1 MGRSGFVGFRV
12 VPLIIIILLS
22 GLVGCS
28 SSNPVK
34 TTVYPVPTS
43 VAIVPTPYMSLD
55 IGTNQGLSA
64 TPLSAAKAVIAEPV
78 TYQSSNT
85 AVVTVAAN
93 GLACAGSWDSLT
105 NPQICTPGTVGVAQ
119 VTANAQGV
127 SSPPTTIYVHQHI
140 DKLVVSEFVLPNQPP
155 PTNPCFS
162 VGQTANYQA
171 TAYSNG
177 TDITSTVGVFN
188 WQTQYTNVASLDTSD
203 PALFLGQ
210 VLVTAKVPGQ
220 TSIYATIG
228 NANSLPVNFTT
239 CPVQSISLAVT
250 AATGSSLTITPT
262 VLDSLGTTINAP
274 LSWFSSQPSSVTVS
288 PSGGVNASTAGGSA
302 TIIASCTPPNC
313 NTGFYPSL
321 PIYPESVV
329 PMIVPSTGSPKSVT
343 VYVSSTSCAN
353 TDGCFSTIVPITAPA
368 NTLGTFVTLPT
379 TPNSLIFNQ
388 FGTKAYL
395 GTDSGRLGTV
405 GLAILDGTANSISQ
419 LSNLPG
425 KVLAVSEDG
434 TKVVVSDTSSADGP
448 NQVFVLDTPSNGGTS
463 YQITGATAA
472 DFSPDNLKSYIVAG
486 STLYVYS
493 KSDALRTI
501 PLSAPANDVSFL
513 AQGGFAYLAG
523 GDPAGVAV
531 RRTCD
536 NGSADTVSL
545 GGIPSF
551 IKTLPGPGVLLPGD
565 TANSMHVIALNPPN
579 IEIISANAPVGN
591 PWAGCTPIV
600 IDNNPPPKSFS
611 LGQNFVPKQLIVSQD
626 GSTAYVITSNLS
638 SILVFNIPGQ
648 TPSAITLTGNATP
661 LTAALTPDGTLLY
674 VGASDGTVH
683 VVSTV
688 AGGDIQQISF
698 PPSLCQNSAGQPA
711 GIKCLP
717 DLIAVKP

>member
-228 NANSLPVNFTT
+228 IANSLPVNFTT

-274 LSWFSSQPSSVTVS
+274 LSWFSSQPSSVTV
-288 PSGGVNASTAGGSA
+288 
-302 TIIASCTPPNC
+302 
-313 NTGFYPSL
+313 
-321 PIYPESVV
+321 
-329 PMIVPSTGSPKSVT
+329 
-343 VYVSSTSCAN
+343 
-353 TDGCFSTIVPITAPA
+353 
-368 NTLGTFVTLPT
+368 
-379 TPNSLIFNQ
+379 
-388 FGTKAYL
+388 
-395 GTDSGRLGTV
+395 
-405 GLAILDGTANSISQ
+405 
-419 LSNLPG
+419 
-425 KVLAVSEDG
+425 
-434 TKVVVSDTSSADGP
+434 
-448 NQVFVLDTPSNGGTS
+448 
-463 YQITGATAA
+463 
-472 DFSPDNLKSYIVAG
+472 
-486 STLYVYS
+486 
-493 KSDALRTI
+493 
-501 PLSAPANDVSFL
+501 
-513 AQGGFAYLAG
+513 
-523 GDPAGVAV
+523 
-531 RRTCD
+531 
-536 NGSADTVSL
+536 
-545 GGIPSF
+545 
-551 IKTLPGPGVLLPGD
+551 
-565 TANSMHVIALNPPN
+565 
-579 IEIISANAPVGN
+579 
-591 PWAGCTPIV
+591 
-600 IDNNPPPKSFS
+600 
-611 LGQNFVPKQLIVSQD
+611 
-626 GSTAYVITSNLS
+626 
-638 SILVFNIPGQ
+638 
-648 TPSAITLTGNATP
+648 
-661 LTAALTPDGTLLY
+661 
-674 VGASDGTVH
+674 
-683 VVSTV
+683 
-688 AGGDIQQISF
+688 
-698 PPSLCQNSAGQPA
+698 
-711 GIKCLP
+711 
-717 DLIAVKP
+717 

>member
-1 MGRSGFVGFRV
+1 MGRSGFVGFGV
-12 VPLIIIILLS
+12 VPLIITILLS

-34 TTVYPVPTS
+34 TVVYPVPTS
-43 VAIVPTPYMSLD
+43 IAIIPTPYMSLE

-93 GLACAGSWDSLT
+93 GLACGGSWDSLT
-105 NPQICTPGTVGVAQ
+105 SPQICTPGTVGVAQ

-162 VGQTANYQA
+162 VGQTASYQA
-171 TAYSNG
+171 TAYSRG
-177 TDITSTVGVFN
+177 TDITSTVGIFN
-188 WQTQYTNVASLDTSD
+188 WQTQYTNVASLNTSD
-203 PALFLGQ
+203 SALFQGQ
-210 VLVTAKVPGQ
+210 VLVTATVPGL

-228 NANSLPVNFTT
+228 NANSLPINFIT

-250 AATGSSLTITPT
+250 AATSSSKTITPT
-262 VLDSLGTTINAP
+262 VIDSLGTTINAP
-274 LSWFSSQPSSVTVS
+274 LSWFSSEPSSVTVS
-288 PSGGVNASTAGGSA
+288 ASGGANASTAGGSA

-329 PMIVPSTGSPKSVT
+329 PMIVPNTGSPKSVT
-343 VYVSSTSCAN
+343 VYVSSTSCGN

-368 NTLGTFVTLPT
+368 NTLGNSLTLPA
-379 TPNSLIFNQ
+379 TPNSLVFNR

-405 GLAILDGTANSISQ
+405 GLAILDGSANSLSQ

-425 KVLAVSEDG
+425 KVLAVSQDG
-434 TKVVVSDTSSADGP
+434 TKVVISDTSPADGP

-463 YQITGATAA
+463 YQITGATVA

-493 KSDALRTI
+493 KSDALKTI

-536 NGSADTVSL
+536 NGSADTVPL
-545 GGIPSF
+545 GGIPGF
-551 IKTLPGPGVLLPGD
+551 IKTLPGPGILLPGD

-683 VVSTV
+683 VVSTI

-711 GIKCLP
+711 GINCLP
-717 DLIAVKP
+717 DLVAVKP